1 MAKGKHAPSALV
13 QVLDAMLLTFNAI
26 IIVAAI
32 TAITL
37 MVVVWRSGGAI
48 SGGQLLVFAG
58 ILLAGLLLAGAE
70 VLLRRAVER
79 IHAAGNRPRS
89 HRQR

>member
-1 MAKGKHAPSALV
+1 
-13 QVLDAMLLTFNAI
+13 
-26 IIVAAI
+26 
-32 TAITL
+32 

-70 VLLRRAVER
+70 VLLRRAVDR
-79 IHAAGNRPRS
+79 IHAAGNRPQS